1 MSAPGEAADSRPT
14 QNEVNKPNYTISA
27 LLQVI
32 KLFPVWA
39 TERERKSVEK
49 KREGKI
55 CMGLFMLHFNTLLDV
70 LTSIRGTI
78 KLRSSLGLMSCN
90 MYSKIYAPPVPAPH
104 HGIIALFSS
113 SRYAT
118 CFLLFNYG
126 FMVLVIRRKHNR
138 KKAQA
143 VAEICSYCS
152 LIGRTTI
159 DEQPTLSLSLFNQH
173 LHF

>member
-1 MSAPGEAADSRPT
+1 MIGKVNKMSAPGEAADSRPT

-32 KLFPVWA
+32 KLFPCMSN
-39 TERERKSVEK
+39 RERKSVEK
-49 KREGKI
+49 TREGKI
-55 CMGLFMLHFNTLLDV
+55 CMGLFMLHFNTILDV

-138 KKAQA
+138 KKK
-143 VAEICSYCS
+143 
-152 LIGRTTI
+152 LK
-159 DEQPTLSLSLFNQH
+159 L
-173 LHF
+173 

>member
-32 KLFPVWA
+32 KLFPYMSN
-39 TERERKSVEK
+39 RERKKECRK

-55 CMGLFMLHFNTLLDV
+55 CMGVFMLHFNTILDV

-138 KKAQA
+138 KRK
-143 VAEICSYCS
+143 
-152 LIGRTTI
+152 LK
-159 DEQPTLSLSLFNQH
+159 L
-173 LHF
+173 